1 MSDKKK
7 VTNPNF
13 WRSLKEYHDNDA
25 VFTAKVNE
33 FNDGVTDEF
42 DPSEISPVSRRKFLA
57 LLSASAAFAVTS
69 CTDYRDKGEII
80 PYTKR
85 PEGVL
90 PGKPNFYA
98 STCTACEQNCG
109 ILVKTREGRPV
120 KVDGNPDH
128 PINKGKLCT
137 TGQAS
142 ILNLYDPDRLQYP
155 LKGKSKTDWNEV
167 DSAVISSFKKS
178 ISEGKEIAVLTGLI
192 TSPTTSKLLN
202 DFVNAYPTSRIYS
215 YGLFTNKNRLDAWK
229 ESYGSDSLPAVDF
242 DKADVILSLDSDFL
256 GRDGSTVENMRKY
269 SSRRDVLNNSN
280 FNRLYVAEGGMSLT
294 GMNAD
299 YRLRVK
305 PNLQL
310 EFVLSLA
317 NEIALKR
324 NASEIDLS
332 GNTLSLVSKYSLNE
346 FVEKY
351 SLNEKYVNN
360 LVFDLIQNK
369 GNAIVYA
376 GDTLSK
382 ETHLAVNLL
391 NEILGNT
398 PVYSNST
405 TTLQK
410 PIASTK
416 EIKELISKM
425 NSGKV
430 GVVIHFDTNPVYH
443 LPKDLG
449 YTESLS
455 KVNLSLTFSQSVNET
470 SVNSNYTLPIHNDL
484 ESWND
489 FLTRDNIYSL
499 QQPVIAPLFDSRQ
512 KESALLRWIN
522 ENDEYTEDIYHK
534 YLMNNFEKNIYS
546 KFDTPTDFK
555 TFWYTALHD
564 GVLELKNNSSP
575 LSFNSN
581 SLNNIK
587 VENINAITL
596 HLQKNYFIGDGRFAN
611 NGWLQET
618 PHPVSKIAWDNYAAV
633 SPSTASKLS
642 IENDD
647 VIKIEAD
654 GKQIEIAAFVQ
665 PGMADDLI
673 VIELGYGRTEA
684 GDVGSNV
691 GFNANNFIVYGNDSV
706 KYNLDDVNISR
717 TGKRYAL
724 ASTQEHHAIDDTFVK
739 DFHYIRK
746 IIQEGTLQEYKENPK
761 FLDKNKYEIFDI
773 TQPHIYEGLK
783 WGMAIDLNKC
793 TSCAACVTSC
803 NVENNVPVVGKEQ
816 VAMGRE
822 MQWMRIDRY
831 YSGTPEEPVVSAQPM
846 LCQHCD
852 NAPCENV
859 CPVNATNHSSDGLN
873 QMAYNRCVGTRYCA
887 NNCPYKVRRFNFY
900 NFRDHFANAYY
911 ENDLTALVNNP
922 EVTVRSRG
930 VMEKCTFCVQ
940 RIMDERENAI
950 REGREIIGDN
960 VKTACQVACPT
971 DAIVFGNINDSK
983 SDVAKYRNHEL
994 GYHVLESLNV
1004 RPNVTY
1010 LAKLRNTHSEEV

>member
-1 MSDKKK
+1 MSENKK

-13 WRSLKEYHDNDA
+13 WRSLKEYHDNDE

-33 FNDGVTDEF
+33 FKEGVTDEF
-42 DPSEISPVSRRKFLA
+42 EPSEISPVSRRKFLA

-85 PEGVL
+85 PEGAL

-142 ILNLYDPDRLQYP
+142 ILNLYDPDRLQNP
-155 LKGKSKTDWNEV
+155 LKENSKTDWNEV
-167 DSAVISSFKKS
+167 DSKVIASLKKAVSDD
-178 ISEGKEIAVLTGLI
+178 KEIAILTGVI
-192 TSPTTSKLLN
+192 TSPTTAKLLN
-202 DFVNAYPTSRIYS
+202 DFVAAYPTAKVYS

-229 ESYGSDSLPAVDF
+229 ESYGSNSIPAIDF
-242 DKADVILSLDSDFL
+242 EKADVILSLESDFL
-256 GRDGSTVENMRKY
+256 GREGSTVENMRKY
-269 SSRRDVLNNSN
+269 SSRRDVMKNAK

-310 EFVLSLA
+310 EFVLSLS

-332 GNTLSLVSKYSLNE
+332 GNVLSIVSKYNLHEFIEKHSLNE
-346 FVEKY
+346 E
-351 SLNEKYVNN
+351 YVNN

-369 GNAIVYA
+369 GNAVVYA

-398 PVYSNST
+398 PVYSNSAK
-405 TTLQK
+405 TLQK
-410 PIASTK
+410 PIASTN

-430 GVVIHFDTNPVYH
+430 GVVMHFDTNPVYH
-443 LPKDLG
+443 LPMELG
-449 YTESLS
+449 YTEALS
-455 KVNLSLTFSQSVNET
+455 KVDLSLTFCHTANET
-470 SVNSNYTLPIHNDL
+470 SVISNYTLPIHHDL

-489 FLTRDNIYSL
+489 FKTRDNVYSL

-512 KESALLRWIN
+512 KEAALLRWIN
-522 ENDEYTEDIYHK
+522 DIDEYTEDIYHK
-534 YLMNNFEKNIYS
+534 YLMNNFKEKIYS

-564 GVLELKNNSSP
+564 GVLELKNNSSS
-575 LSFNSN
+575 LSFNGN

-587 VENINAITL
+587 VENNNAITL

-618 PHPVSKIAWDNYAAV
+618 PHPVSKIAWDNYAAL

-647 VIKIEAD
+647 VIKIEAN
-654 GKQIEIAAFVQ
+654 GEQLEIAAFVQ

-673 VIELGYGRTEA
+673 VIELGYGRSVA
-684 GDVGSNV
+684 GDVGTNV
-691 GFNANNFIVYGNDSV
+691 GFNANHFIVYENNAVEYILNDV
-706 KYNLDDVNISR
+706 KISK
-717 TGKRYAL
+717 TGKRYSL
-724 ASTQEHHAIDDTFVK
+724 ASTQEHHACLL
-739 DFHYIRK
+739 Y
-746 IIQEGTLQEYKENPK
+746 
-761 FLDKNKYEIFDI
+761 
-773 TQPHIYEGLK
+773 
-783 WGMAIDLNKC
+783 
-793 TSCAACVTSC
+793 TSPS
-803 NVENNVPVVGKEQ
+803 P
-816 VAMGRE
+816 R
-822 MQWMRIDRY
+822 DR
-831 YSGTPEEPVVSAQPM
+831 T
-846 LCQHCD
+846 
-852 NAPCENV
+852 
-859 CPVNATNHSSDGLN
+859 
-873 QMAYNRCVGTRYCA
+873 
-887 NNCPYKVRRFNFY
+887 
-900 NFRDHFANAYY
+900 
-911 ENDLTALVNNP
+911 
-922 EVTVRSRG
+922 RSR
-930 VMEKCTFCVQ
+930 MPSS
-940 RIMDERENAI
+940 A
-950 REGREIIGDN
+950 
-960 VKTACQVACPT
+960 
-971 DAIVFGNINDSK
+971 
-983 SDVAKYRNHEL
+983 
-994 GYHVLESLNV
+994 
-1004 RPNVTY
+1004 
-1010 LAKLRNTHSEEV
+1010 

>member
-1 MSDKKK
+1 MSENKK

-13 WRSLKEYHDNDA
+13 WRSLKEYHDNDV

-33 FNDGVTDEF
+33 FKEGVTDEF
-42 DPSEISPVSRRKFLA
+42 EPSEISPVSRRKFLA

-128 PINKGKLCT
+128 PINKGKICT

-167 DSAVISSFKKS
+167 DSSVISSFKKS
-178 ISEGKEIAVLTGLI
+178 VSEGKEIAVLTGLI
-192 TSPTTSKLLN
+192 TSPSTSKLLN
-202 DFVNAYPTSRIYS
+202 EFAAAYPTAKIYS

-229 ESYGSDSLPAVDF
+229 ESYGSDSVPAIDF
-242 DKADVILSLDSDFL
+242 EKTDVILSLESDFL
-256 GRDGSTVENMRKY
+256 GREGSTVENMRKY
-269 SSRRDVLNNSN
+269 SSRRDVMKNAN

-332 GNTLSLVSKYSLNE
+332 GNVLSLVSKYNLNE

-369 GNAIVYA
+369 GNAVVYA

-391 NEILGNT
+391 NEILDNT

-405 TTLQK
+405 TTLQQ

-430 GVVIHFDTNPVYH
+430 GVVIHYDTNPVYH
-443 LPKDLG
+443 LPKELG

-455 KVNLSLTFSQSVNET
+455 KVDLSLTFCQTVNET
-470 SVNSNYTLPIHNDL
+470 SVISNYSLPIHHDL

-534 YLMNNFEKNIYS
+534 YLMSSFEKNIYS

-564 GVLELKNNSSP
+564 GVLELKNNPSP
-575 LSFNSN
+575 LTFNSN

-665 PGMADDLI
+665 PGMAEDLI

-691 GFNANNFIVYGNDSV
+691 GFNANNFIVYGNNEVEYILNDV
-706 KYNLDDVNISR
+706 KISK
-717 TGKRYAL
+717 TGKRYSL

-746 IIQEGTLQEYKENPK
+746 IIQEGTLQEYKENPT
-761 FLDKNKYEIFDI
+761 FLSKNKYEIFDI

-803 NVENNVPVVGKEQ
+803 NVENNVPVVGKDQ
-816 VAMGRE
+816 VARGRE

-900 NFRDHFANAYY
+900 NFRDSFANAYY